1 MRIVLLTLLAVA
13 AAALIRKALRYSHL
27 SPLLPRKYNFGKRGV
42 TLRETLSLLTQRNC
56 RVLVETG
63 VARNGLEK
71 TKGDGASTVV
81 FALWAKA
88 YDATLHTVDIDGEAI
103 ATASATLQ
111 RLRLEDRVELHTSDS
126 VAFLENF
133 EDQVDFLY
141 LDSYDYHRSDTAI
154 QQASQEH
161 HLKEFKAIESRLH
174 EGTFVLIDD
183 CDLPAG
189 GKGKLVIEYMLARGW
204 KMHMSNYQVLLV
216 R

>member
-1 MRIVLLTLLAVA
+1 MRIVLLALVALA
-13 AAALIRKALRYSHL
+13 AAALIRKGLRYSHL
-27 SPLLPRKYNFGKRGV
+27 SPLLPKKYNFGKRGV
-42 TLRETLSLLTQRNC
+42 TLRETLRLLSLRNC
-56 RVLVETG
+56 KVLVETG

-88 YDATLHTVDIDGEAI
+88 YDATLHTVDIDGGAI
-103 ATASATLQ
+103 ATAKSALDK
-111 RLRLEDRVELHTSDS
+111 LGLGDRVELHTSDS
-126 VAFLENF
+126 VAFLEAF
-133 EDQVDFLY
+133 DEQVDFLY
-141 LDSYDYHRSDTAI
+141 LDSYDYHRTDTSI
-154 QQASQEH
+154 QTASQEH

-189 GKGKLVIEYMLARGW
+189 GKGKLVIDYMLSRGW
-204 KMHMSNYQVLLV
+204 KMHMFKYQALLT